1 MRFPLSIAAV
11 VVTTLAI
18 GSAACAEDGF
28 SKRLFAGDV
37 EKHDKPY
44 ACFVRR
50 YDAAHLSRHPRQK
63 VSAMKLLVTA
73 DKMPEDETLNYS
85 FRLGVKFRDRPGDF
99 DSSGDCG
106 HAKASD
112 LAEGKAGLSCSVD
125 CDGGGIMVELAKDD
139 KSTLIRLDSIRI
151 WRNNKP
157 QEEGFSL
164 SGGADD
170 RVFRLDRATLDKC
183 RSLVTDRRELAA
195 MRHK

>member
-11 VVTTLAI
+11 AVTTLAI

-37 EKHDKPY
+37 ETQDKPY
-44 ACFVRR
+44 ACFIRR
-50 YDAAHLSRHPRQK
+50 YDAVHLSRHPRQK

-99 DSSGDCG
+99 ESSGDCG

-125 CDGGGIMVELAKDD
+125 CDGGGVRVELARDD

-157 QEEGFSL
+157 QEGGFSL
-164 SGGADD
+164 SGGTDD

>member
-11 VVTTLAI
+11 VVATLTI
-18 GSAACAEDGF
+18 GSAARAEDGF

-37 EKHDKPY
+37 EKQDKPY
-44 ACFVRR
+44 ACFLRR
-50 YDAAHLSRHPRQK
+50 YDAIHLSRHPLQK

-73 DKMPEDETLNYS
+73 DKTPEDETLNYS

-125 CDGGGIMVELAKDD
+125 CDGGGIMVELARDD

-151 WRNNKP
+151 WRNNNP
-157 QEEGFSL
+157 QEGEFSL
-164 SGGADD
+164 SGGKDD